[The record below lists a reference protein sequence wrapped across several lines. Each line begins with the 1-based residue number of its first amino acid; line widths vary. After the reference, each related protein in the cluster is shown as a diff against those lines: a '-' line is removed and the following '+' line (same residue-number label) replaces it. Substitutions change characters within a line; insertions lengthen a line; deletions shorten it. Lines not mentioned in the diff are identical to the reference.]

1 MAARNPVRKQLRGF
15 VTAWTALTAVIA
27 VATFFA
33 IYLTY
38 GGPDFNLGS
47 RNVALPLSTATQEA
61 PSVALQVTQP
71 PTLAANAAPSATPTI
86 ATEEP
91 VAEEPAAETEE
102 AAVVAQASTETPTE
116 EGDETSESD
125 DSSETD
131 AGSNSGSRD
140 IDASAQVQMEPTVPP
155 IEDTSFQVGLQV
167 QPDPGRNEEY
177 QDGWMR
183 EVSEK
188 IGLNW
193 VKIQVRWEDIEP
205 EQGEYDWNALRYVF
219 RSSRRFNVKVMVS
232 VVTAPEWARES
243 GVDTEKHGPP
253 ADAQDYVT
261 FVTEM
266 LNRFGDDIHAI
277 EVWNE
282 QNLDREWMSN
292 GGLNAANYVDLL
304 RQTHQAVKAI
314 NPDIIVISGALS
326 PGGGWTEPD
335 GRVSAIDDFAY
346 FDGMISAGLLDYAD
360 CVGAHHNGYNIGP
373 SVLWNQV
380 TNDADAAFRGPFDNP
395 HHSWSFRSTLE
406 EYNRKI
412 QLAGG
417 TQKLC
422 ITEFGWASTED
433 LDGTPPGFEFA
444 ADNTLEEQAEWTIE
458 ALNNMEEWDFVW
470 LAFVWNFNY
479 GPQAGWDP
487 NNDNVPYSIIGPEWV
502 HRPVYDAL
510 IEWVSEHKG
519 DEGDE
524 S

>member
-47 RNVALPLSTATQEA
+47 RNVALPLASATPDA
-61 PSVALQVTQP
+61 PAVAIQVTQP
-71 PTLAANAAPSATPTI
+71 PTLAANTVAEATAT
-86 ATEEP
+86 ATE
-91 VAEEPAAETEE
+91 AAAAETEDV
-102 AAVVAQASTETPTE
+102 AAVAQASTETPTE
-116 EGDETSESD
+116 AADAETGEAAD
-125 DSSETD
+125 GTED
-131 AGSNSGSRD
+131 AGSDFGSRGD
-140 IDASAQVQMEPTVPP
+140 EGDAPAQITIEPTTPP
-155 IEDTSFQVGLQV
+155 IEDSSFQVGLQV
-167 QPDPGRNEEY
+167 QPDPGRNEEF

-183 EVSEK
+183 DLSEN
-188 IGLNW
+188 IGLDW

-219 RSSRRFNVKVMVS
+219 RSARRFNVKVMIS
-232 VVTAPEWARES
+232 VVTAPEWAREA

-253 ADAQDYVT
+253 ADAQDYVS
-261 FVTEM
+261 FVSEL
-266 LNRFGDDIHAI
+266 LNRFGDDVHAI

-292 GGLNAANYVDLL
+292 SGLSAANYVSLL
-304 RQTHQAVKAI
+304 RQTYQAVKAI
-314 NPDIIVISGALS
+314 DPDIIVISGALS

-335 GRVSAIDDFAY
+335 GRVSAVDDFAY
-346 FDGMISAGLLDYAD
+346 FDGMISAGMLDHAD
-360 CVGAHHNGYNIGP
+360 CIGAHHNGYNIGP

-380 TNDADAAFRGPFDNP
+380 DNDPNAEFRGPFDNP
-395 HHSWSFRSTLE
+395 HHSWSLRSTLE

-458 ALNNMEEWDFVW
+458 ALDNMEEWGFVW

-479 GPQAGWDP
+479 GPQVGWDP
-487 NNDNVPYSIIGPEWV
+487 NNDNVPYSIIGPDWV
-502 HRPVYDAL
+502 HRPVYGAL
-510 IEWVSEHKG
+510 IEWVNAHR
-519 DEGDE
+519 GDE